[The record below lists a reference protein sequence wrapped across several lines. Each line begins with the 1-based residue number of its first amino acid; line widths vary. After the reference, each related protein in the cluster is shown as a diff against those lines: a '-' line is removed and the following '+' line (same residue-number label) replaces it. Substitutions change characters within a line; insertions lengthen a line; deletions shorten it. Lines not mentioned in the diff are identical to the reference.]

1 MRKGY
6 IQVYTGD
13 GKGKTTAALGA
24 GLRAVGRGLRVMMVQ
39 FLKGRTTG
47 ELEALKRLA
56 PEFQILRFAETKKFF
71 NEMDQGEIEELKAIL
86 KEEME
91 NLNDLLKESPYEVLI
106 LDEIMGAMQNGL
118 ISEDEVSDIIKNKAP
133 NMELIL
139 TGRNLPEAIARQ
151 ADLITEMKNIKHYS
165 DKGVAARVGIEM

>member
-1 MRKGY
+1 MQKGY
-6 IQVYTGD
+6 VQVYTGD

-39 FLKGRTTG
+39 FLKGRHTG

-86 KEEME
+86 MEEME
-91 NLNDLLKESPYEVLI
+91 NLNDLLKESPYDVLI

-118 ISEDEVSDIIKNKAP
+118 ISEEEVSDIIKNKAP